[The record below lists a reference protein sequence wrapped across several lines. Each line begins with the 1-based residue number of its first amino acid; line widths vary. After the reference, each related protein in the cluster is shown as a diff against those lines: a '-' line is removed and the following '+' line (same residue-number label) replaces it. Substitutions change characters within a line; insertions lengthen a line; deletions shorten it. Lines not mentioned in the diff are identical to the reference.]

1 MTACADRQR
10 PPARRAPQ
18 LASQPCSP
26 HSLAP
31 TAPTPNPS
39 TTTTLQFIIMA
50 SLALTTRLPLAA
62 PVRRPFNAAAG
73 SSKQPRA
80 RPVLRRADGPLR
92 EFKEDTGVVS
102 TSTGSSGSGEEA
114 SQAQQAL
121 YADEKPQASRK
132 QVALR
137 NCILQRRR
145 NGASPVLPPLP
156 AHCTPRPARHAAA
169 AAPRHHEPR
178 DEGAPAPRV
187 LRAGRVPQQAD
198 VGQLLPQHHPRHLP
212 AGGWVGEGM
221 GLGQESDARGSVRV
235 CERDVGL
242 VVWWGRSARL

>member
-39 TTTTLQFIIMA
+39 TTTTLQFIRMA

-145 NGASPVLPPLP
+145 NGASPVLPPT
-156 AHCTPRPARHAAA
+156 ARPAPPATL
-169 AAPRHHEPR
+169 PQPPR
-178 DEGAPAPRV
+178 DTMSPEMKER
-187 LRAGRVPQQAD
+187 LRREYYGLGGSPNKPMSGNYFLNIILVIS
-198 VGQLLPQHHPRHLP
+198 LL
-212 AGGWVGEGM
+212 AGGWV
-221 GLGQESDARGSVRV
+221 RGW
-235 CERDVGL
+235 G
-242 VVWWGRSARL
+242 WGRRAMLEAVYGFVNVTLV